1 MSPKRY
7 ANRFS
12 YNFSITQILRYCLFI
27 YLFPGFFASL
37 PDVIVDKA
45 HFYRHLIHFAHQ
57 NNNAPQ
63 NRYFYRLSITLKSKV
78 YLFSIFFMTEEQA
91 KARISQLTDLIN
103 HYNYQ
108 YYQNSVSEI
117 SDYEFDMLLEELVR
131 LETQYPQY
139 RFAYSPTQR
148 VGGTITKQF
157 ATVIHKYPMLSLGNT
172 YSETDLI
179 DFDNRVKKIIGT
191 DFEYICEIK
200 FDGVAISLI
209 YRNGLLY
216 TAATRGD
223 GVRGDDITANAR
235 TIKSIP
241 LDIRSRA
248 TNVPEEFEVRGEV
261 FLPLEA
267 FQKLNKER
275 EDIGEVL
282 LANPR
287 NAASGTLK
295 LQDSGIVAKRNL
307 DCYVY
312 FLMGGNLSYQ
322 THEESI
328 QQLQK
333 WGFHVSPTY
342 RKCRTISDVLQY
354 IKDWE
359 TERFKLPLGTDGIVI
374 KVDSFA
380 QQQEL
385 GFTSKSPRWA
395 IAYKY
400 KAEAAI
406 TQLQSILY
414 NVGRTGAVTPVALL
428 KPVLLAGTTV
438 KRATLH
444 NANEIER
451 LGLHEGDSVFIEKGG
466 EIIPKITGVDFS
478 KRLPGS
484 QRITYLSHC
493 PACGTKLVR
502 QEGEAAYYC
511 PNEKACPPQAKARIE
526 HFIQRK
532 AMNIENLGP
541 ETIEHLLQKGLI
553 RNPADLYDLKAEQ
566 LVKLERMGE
575 KSAKNIIQ
583 GIEQSKN
590 APFKNVLFGLGIRF
604 VGATVA
610 EKLAAYFGNI
620 DALQQASFEELIA
633 APEIGERI
641 ARSIGQFFADPEN
654 KLYIEK
660 LKQAGLQFE
669 TARQPIVKESSKLAG
684 KSFVISGV
692 FANYERD
699 TLKDKIEAN
708 GGKVL
713 SSVSGKLD
721 YLLAGDKLGPS
732 KLEKAQKLGV
742 AILSEQEFE
751 KMISE

>member
-1 MSPKRY
+1 MS
-7 ANRFS
+7 
-12 YNFSITQILRYCLFI
+12 
-27 YLFPGFFASL
+27 
-37 PDVIVDKA
+37 
-45 HFYRHLIHFAHQ
+45 
-57 NNNAPQ
+57 
-63 NRYFYRLSITLKSKV
+63 
-78 YLFSIFFMTEEQA
+78 EEQA
-91 KARISQLTDLIN
+91 KARISYLTDLIN

-108 YYQNSVSEI
+108 YYQNSVSEV
-117 SDYEFDMLLEELVR
+117 SDYEFDMLLEELIR
-131 LETQYPQY
+131 LETQYPQF

-148 VGGTITKQF
+148 VGGTVTKHF

-172 YSETDLI
+172 YSETDLL
-179 DFDNRVKKIIGT
+179 DFDSRVKKIIGN

-200 FDGVAISLI
+200 FDGIAISLI
-209 YRNGLLY
+209 YRNGLLF

-241 LDIRSRA
+241 LDIRNRA
-248 TNVPEEFEVRGEV
+248 TNLPEEFEVRGEV

-267 FQKLNKER
+267 FLKLNKER
-275 EDIGEVL
+275 EDIGDVP

-295 LQDSGIVAKRNL
+295 MQDSGIVAKRNL

-312 FLMGGNLSYQ
+312 FLLGDKLPYQ
-322 THEESI
+322 THLESI
-328 QQLQK
+328 QQLEK
-333 WGFHVSPTY
+333 WGFHVSNTY
-342 RKCRTISDVLQY
+342 CKCSNISEVLQY
-354 IKDWE
+354 IKEWE
-359 TERFKLPLGTDGIVI
+359 TKRFELPLGTDGIVI
-374 KVDSFA
+374 KVNSFA

-385 GFTSKSPRWA
+385 GFTAKSPRWA

-400 KAEAAI
+400 KAQAAV

-414 NVGRTGAVTPVALL
+414 NVGRTGAVTPVAMLQ
-428 KPVLLAGTTV
+428 PVLLAGTTV

-451 LGLHEGDSVFIEKGG
+451 LGLHEGDYVFIEKGG
-466 EIIPKITGVDFS
+466 EIIPKITGVDLS

-484 QRITYLSHC
+484 KPITYLSHC
-493 PACGTKLVR
+493 PACGTKLIR
-502 QEGEAAYYC
+502 QEGEAVYYC

-553 RNPADLYDLKAEQ
+553 RNPADLYNLKAEQ
-566 LVKLERMGE
+566 LINLERMGK
-575 KSAKNIIQ
+575 KSADNIIR
-583 GIEQSKN
+583 GIEQSKI

-610 EKLAAYFGNI
+610 EKLAAYFGSI
-620 DALQQASFEELIA
+620 DALQQANFDELIA
-633 APEIGERI
+633 VPEIGERI
-641 ARSIGQFFADPEN
+641 AQSIGQFFADPEN
-654 KLYIEK
+654 KQYIEK
-660 LKQAGLQFE
+660 LKGAGLQFE
-669 TARQPIVKESSKLAG
+669 SVRQAIVKESNKLAG

-699 TLKDKIEAN
+699 QLKDKIEAN

-751 KMISE
+751 KMVSE

>member
-1 MSPKRY
+1 
-7 ANRFS
+7 
-12 YNFSITQILRYCLFI
+12 
-27 YLFPGFFASL
+27 
-37 PDVIVDKA
+37 
-45 HFYRHLIHFAHQ
+45 
-57 NNNAPQ
+57 
-63 NRYFYRLSITLKSKV
+63 
-78 YLFSIFFMTEEQA
+78 MTETEAQV
-91 KARISQLTDLIN
+91 RISQLTDLIN

-108 YYQNSVSEI
+108 YYQNSISEI
-117 SDYEFDMLLEELVR
+117 SDYQFDMLLEELIN
-131 LETQYPQY
+131 LESKFPQF

-148 VGGTITKQF
+148 VGGTVTKQF
-157 ATVIHKYPMLSLGNT
+157 ATVMHKRPMLSLGNT
-172 YSETDLI
+172 YSEADLLE
-179 DFDNRVKKIIGT
+179 FDTRVKKIIGN

-209 YRNGLLY
+209 YRNGLLH

-223 GVRGDDITANAR
+223 GIRGDDITFNAR
-235 TIKSIP
+235 TIKTLP

-248 TNVPEEFEVRGEV
+248 TNIPEEFEVRGEV

-267 FQKLNKER
+267 FGKLNKER
-275 EDIGEVL
+275 EDIGETL

-295 LQDSGIVAKRNL
+295 LQDSSVVAKRNL

-312 FLMGGNLSYQ
+312 YLLGENLPYA
-322 THEESI
+322 THSESI
-328 QQLQK
+328 EQLRK

-342 RKCRTISDVLQY
+342 RKCNDIMEVLQY

-374 KVDSFA
+374 KVNNFA

-385 GFTSKSPRWA
+385 GFTAKSPRWA

-400 KAEAAI
+400 KAQGAV
-406 TQLQSILY
+406 TQLKSIVY
-414 NVGRTGAVTPVALL
+414 NVGRTGAVTPVAILE
-428 KPVLLAGTTV
+428 PVQLAGTTV

-466 EIIPKITGVDFS
+466 EIIPKITSVDLS
-478 KRLPGS
+478 KRISGSLP
-484 QRITYLSHC
+484 IVYLSHC
-493 PACGTKLVR
+493 PACGTKLIR

-553 RNPADLYDLKAEQ
+553 RNPADLYDLKVEQ
-566 LVKLERMGE
+566 LVNLERMGK
-575 KSAKNIIQ
+575 KSAANIIQ
-583 GIEQSKN
+583 GVELSKN
-590 APFKNVLFGLGIRF
+590 APFKNVLFAIGIRF

-620 DALQQASFEELIA
+620 DALQQANFDELIA
-633 APEIGERI
+633 VPEIGERI
-641 ARSIGQFFADPEN
+641 AKSIGQFFADPEN
-654 KLYIEK
+654 KAYIEK
-660 LKQAGLQFE
+660 LRSAGLQLQSNKQ
-669 TARQPIVKESSKLAG
+669 APVKESNTLTG

-699 TLKDKIEAN
+699 ELKDKIEAN

-713 SSVSGKLD
+713 SAVSGKLD

-732 KLEKAQKLGV
+732 KLEKAKKLGV

-751 KMISE
+751 QMLSIQ